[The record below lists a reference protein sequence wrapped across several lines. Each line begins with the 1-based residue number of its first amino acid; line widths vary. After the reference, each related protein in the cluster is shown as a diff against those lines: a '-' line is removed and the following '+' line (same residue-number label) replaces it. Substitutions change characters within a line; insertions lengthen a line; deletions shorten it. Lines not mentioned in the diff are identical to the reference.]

1 VSSFGRFYPLGNVPR
16 QPLLQKLRGLLLGCK
31 AGRPVI
37 VLTEPLTIII
47 IIIIIIK
54 VQADE
59 GREGNEMGEE
69 TER

>member
-47 IIIIIIK
+47 IIVK

-59 GREGNEMGEE
+59 GREGNEVGEK

>member
-1 VSSFGRFYPLGNVPR
+1 MSSFGRFYPLGNVPR

-47 IIIIIIK
+47 IIVK

-59 GREGNEMGEE
+59 GREGNEVGEK